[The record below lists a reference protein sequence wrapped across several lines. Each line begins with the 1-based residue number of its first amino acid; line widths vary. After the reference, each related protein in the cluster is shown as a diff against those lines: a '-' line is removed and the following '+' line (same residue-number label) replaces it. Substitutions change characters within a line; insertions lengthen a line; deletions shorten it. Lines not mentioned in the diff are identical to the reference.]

1 MWLAPHFEKMLYD
14 NALLILA
21 YGQAYKE
28 TGKTLYADIAER
40 TVRYVLRELTDQDGA
55 FYCSQD
61 ADSEGIE
68 GKFYLFTPQEV
79 LEVLGRKAGSAFC
92 KRYDITKE
100 GNFEGKGFPISSK
113 TRCMGNRQK
122 NTCC

>member
-1 MWLAPHFEKMLYD
+1 MTCGWLLTLKKMLYD

-55 FYCSQD
+55 FLLQPGC
-61 ADSEGIE
+61 
-68 GKFYLFTPQEV
+68 
-79 LEVLGRKAGSAFC
+79 
-92 KRYDITKE
+92 
-100 GNFEGKGFPISSK
+100 
-113 TRCMGNRQK
+113 
-122 NTCC
+122 

>member
-1 MWLAPHFEKMLYD
+1 MYRGGIFDHVGGGFCRYSTDDMWLAPHFEKMLYD

-79 LEVLGRKAGSAFC
+79 LEVLGA
-92 KRYDITKE
+92 
-100 GNFEGKGFPISSK
+100 
-113 TRCMGNRQK
+113 
-122 NTCC
+122 